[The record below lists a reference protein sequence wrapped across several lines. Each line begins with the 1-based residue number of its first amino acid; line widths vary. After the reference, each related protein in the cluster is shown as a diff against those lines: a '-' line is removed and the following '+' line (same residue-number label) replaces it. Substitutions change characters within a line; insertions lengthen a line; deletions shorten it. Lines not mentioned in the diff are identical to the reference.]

1 MSRLGKMPVGLGKTA
16 ASIDGRV
23 VTVSAGD
30 KSLSYEF
37 RPEVRVELDSESNAL
52 VVSLA
57 EGVDPKVK
65 KNRAQWGTTR
75 ARLANLVAGV
85 TDGFEKKLE
94 VVGVGYTAQLAGQA
108 LNLKVGYANTL
119 SVPVPSGV
127 DVSVEGQMITVK
139 GMDKQAVGQFAAV
152 VRGKRPPEPY
162 NGKGIRYAGEQII
175 RKEGK
180 AFSK

>member
-1 MSRLGKMPVGLGKTA
+1 MSRLGKMPVGLGKTK
-16 ASIDGRV
+16 ASVDGRV
-23 VTVSAGD
+23 VTVSNGD
-30 KSLSYEF
+30 KSLSFEC
-37 RPEVRVELDSESNAL
+37 RPEVSVSLDSDANEL
-52 VVSLA
+52 VVSLSP
-57 EGVDPKVK
+57 GVDPRVK
-65 KNRAQWGTTR
+65 KHRAYWGTTR
-75 ARLANLVAGV
+75 ARLANLVTGV
-85 TDGFEKKLE
+85 TDGYQKKLE
-94 VVGVGYTAQLAGQA
+94 VVGVGYTAQLSGQS

-119 SVPVPSGV
+119 SVPVPPGV

-162 NGKGIRYAGEQII
+162 NGKGIKYSDERII